1 LLALGHRRKEDGT
14 PFNLG
19 AYFYYWS
26 ASATVT
32 GTADNSAQYYYI
44 NGGYL
49 KGNCGLYPDAQTNW
63 ASLGLPVW
71 PIKE

>member
-1 LLALGHRRKEDGT
+1 
-14 PFNLG
+14 LG

-26 ASATVT
+26 ASATVSGS

-49 KGNCGLYPDAQTNW
+49 KGNCGLYPNAETNW
-63 ASLGLPVW
+63 SSLGLPVW
-71 PIKE
+71 PVKE